1 MENIDSLFDGEYP
14 FFNPFD
20 EFIIRNGVFPH
31 WTQEDVFYFITFRL
45 ADSIPKKKLEI
56 LKTDREEWY
65 SKGKDKKEY
74 TSEDWIQY
82 NRLFNK
88 RVEDWMNAGYG
99 SCLLRSEKNA
109 LIVKNA
115 LLHFENERYILDECV
130 IMPNHVHILVRPING
145 HQLPNIMHSWKSY
158 TANEINKNERLQGQL
173 WMHESYDH
181 IVRHPKAF
189 AAIKNYVKRNPDK
202 AGIKLSDC
210 HVIHR

>member
-1 MENIDSLFDGEYP
+1 MESIKFIFEDGYP

-20 EFIIRNGVFPH
+20 EFIIRNGALPH

-56 LKTDREEWY
+56 LKKDREEWF
-65 SKGKDKKEY
+65 SKGKDKKDY

-99 SCLLRSEKNA
+99 SCLLRSDKNA

-115 LLHFENERYILDECV
+115 LLHFDNERYILDECV

-210 HVIHR
+210 HDILR